1 MGLSVVY
8 GIVKQHEG
16 WVNVYSEP
24 GLGSNLKIYL
34 PASSLKAEKETKET
48 VSLKELKGSGERILL
63 VEDEEEVREFATMVL
78 GENGYVV
85 YDAASAEEALDMF
98 DKEAGSFDLIF
109 SDVVLS
115 GKSGIQLVDQL
126 LSRKGELRILL
137 SSGYTDHKSQW
148 PVIEERGFR
157 FLQKPYGLT
166 DLLRAI
172 REAIEQ
178 DK

>member
-1 MGLSVVY
+1 
-8 GIVKQHEG
+8 
-16 WVNVYSEP
+16 
-24 GLGSNLKIYL
+24 
-34 PASSLKAEKETKET
+34 
-48 VSLKELKGSGERILL
+48 
-63 VEDEEEVREFATMVL
+63 MVL

-85 YDAASAEEALDMF
+85 YDAANAEEALNIF

-109 SDVVLS
+109 SDVVLP
-115 GKSGIQLVDQL
+115 GKSGIQLIDQL

-148 PVIEERGFR
+148 PVIEGRGFR

-172 REAIEQ
+172 KGAIKQE
-178 DK
+178 DN